1 MRIRSFAK
9 INLGLEILSKREDG
23 YHEIRTLFQS
33 VDLNDILEFR
43 PLRQDRILLE
53 GNDDTIPWDESN
65 LVYRASRLLKERFKL
80 KTGVH
85 VWVEKSIPA
94 GKGLGGGSSNA
105 ATTLWALNRI
115 WDLGLE
121 KGALMDLGR
130 FLGADVPYFFEG
142 GLCLG
147 EETGNRITPLDD
159 IPPHLCVLALPSFSL
174 STAAVYGQVPPS
186 LTSQDKDSKI
196 IKFLDSRNLSLLV
209 NDLEKIVFRTHPQ
222 IKAIRNLFQ
231 KKGSKLSLMS
241 GSGSA
246 VFGLFLEKERAEGAL
261 RMLLKEHAVMLA
273 KTLSREGYWRKKG
286 AGV

>member
-1 MRIRSFAK
+1 MRVRSFAK

-65 LVYRASRLLKERFKL
+65 LIYRASRLLKERFKL

-121 KGALMDLGR
+121 KDALIDLGR

-196 IKFLDSRNLSLLV
+196 IKFLNSRNLSLLV
-209 NDLEKIVFRTHPQ
+209 NDLEEIVFRTHPQ

-261 RMLLKEHAVMLA
+261 RMLLKEHAVVLA
-273 KTLSREGYWRKKG
+273 KTLSREGYWRKKD

>member
-209 NDLEKIVFRTHPQ
+209 NDLEEIVFRTHPQ

>member
-9 INLGLEILSKREDG
+9 INLGLEILSKREDS

-33 VDLNDILEFR
+33 IDLNDILEFR

-65 LVYRASRLLKERFKL
+65 LIYRAGRLLKERFKL
-80 KTGVH
+80 KAGVH
-85 VWVEKSIPA
+85 VWVEKNIPA

-115 WDLGLE
+115 WDLGIE
-121 KGALMDLGR
+121 KGALMDLGH

-147 EETGNRITPLDD
+147 EEKGDRITPLDD
-159 IPPHLCVLALPSFSL
+159 VPPHLCVLALPSFSL
-174 STAAVYGQVPPS
+174 STAAVYGQVPTS

-209 NDLEKIVFRTHPQ
+209 NDLEEIVFKTHPQ
-222 IKAIRNLFQ
+222 IMAIRNLFQ
-231 KKGSKLSLMS
+231 KKGAKLSLMS

-246 VFGLFLEKERAEGAL
+246 VFGLFLEKEKAEGAL
-261 RMLLKEHAVMLA
+261 RMLLKEHAVVLA

>member
-1 MRIRSFAK
+1 MRVRSFAK

-65 LVYRASRLLKERFKL
+65 LIYRASRLLKERFKL

-121 KGALMDLGR
+121 KGALIDLGR

-196 IKFLDSRNLSLLV
+196 IKFLNSRNLSLLV

-261 RMLLKEHAVMLA
+261 RMLLKEHAVVLA
-273 KTLSREGYWRKKG
+273 KTLSREGYWRKKD

>member
-1 MRIRSFAK
+1 MRVRSFAK

-43 PLRQDRILLE
+43 PLRQDKILLE
-53 GNDDTIPWDESN
+53 GNDDSIPWDESN
-65 LVYRASRLLKERFKL
+65 LIYRAGLLLKERFKL

-85 VWVEKSIPA
+85 VQVEKNIPA
-94 GKGLGGGSSNA
+94 GRGLGGGSSNA
-105 ATTLWALNRI
+105 AATLWALNRI

-121 KGALMDLGR
+121 KDALMDLGR

-147 EETGNRITPLDD
+147 EETGDRITPLGD
-159 IPPHLCVLALPSFSL
+159 IPPHLCVLALPSFPI
-174 STAAVYGQVPPS
+174 STAAVYGQVATS
-186 LTSQDKDSKI
+186 LTSHGKDSKI

-209 NDLEKIVFRTHPQ
+209 NDLEEIVFRTHPQ

-231 KKGSKLSLMS
+231 RKGSKLSLMS

-246 VFGLFLEKERAEGAL
+246 VFGLFLEKERAEEAL
-261 RMLLKEHAVMLA
+261 RMLLKEHTVVLA

>member
-1 MRIRSFAK
+1 MRVRSFAK

-23 YHEIRTLFQS
+23 YHEIRTMFQS

-43 PLRQDRILLE
+43 PLRQNKILLE

-65 LVYRASRLLKERFKL
+65 LIYRAGRLLKDRFKL

-85 VWVEKSIPA
+85 VLVEKNIPA

-105 ATTLWALNRI
+105 ATTLWVLNRM
-115 WDLGLE
+115 WNLGLE
-121 KGALMDLGR
+121 KGDLMDLGR

-147 EETGNRITPLDD
+147 EETGDHISPLED
-159 IPPHLCVLALPSFSL
+159 IPLHLCVLALPSFSL
-174 STAAVYGQVPPS
+174 STAAVYQQVPSS

-196 IKFLDSRNLSLLV
+196 IKFLDSRNISLLV
-209 NDLEKIVFRTHPQ
+209 NDLEEIVFRIHPQ
-222 IKAIRNLFQ
+222 IEVIKNLFQ
-231 KKGSKLSLMS
+231 AKGSKLSLVS
-241 GSGSA
+241 GSGSS
-246 VFGLFLEKERAEGAL
+246 VFGLFREKEKAEGAL
-261 RMLLKEHAVMLA
+261 RMLSKEYDMVLA
-273 KTLSREGYWRKKG
+273 QTLSREGYWRKKD